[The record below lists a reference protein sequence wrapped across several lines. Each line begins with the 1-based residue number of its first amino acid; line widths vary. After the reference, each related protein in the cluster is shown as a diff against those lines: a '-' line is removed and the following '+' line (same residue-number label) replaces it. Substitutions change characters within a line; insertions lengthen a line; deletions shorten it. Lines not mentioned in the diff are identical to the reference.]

1 MKKEYTLSFLS
12 SGREEENRVF
22 LDEEDLSESFMEW
35 FVSHFA
41 TQDGE
46 ELTCGCSQ
54 YTMTEEVTIIFA
66 SEAETGRSVRKT
78 LIDELDLELD
88 DDGDA
93 IIDEVDIRVWFD
105 DETACRRYC
114 ETCGDHHEGDGH

>member
-1 MKKEYTLSFLS
+1 MKKEYALSFLS

-41 TQDGE
+41 EQDGE

-54 YTMTEEVTIIFA
+54 YIMTEEVTIISA

-93 IIDEVDIRVWFD
+93 IIDEIDIRVWFGN
-105 DETACRRYC
+105 EEGCRRYC
-114 ETCGDHHEGDGH
+114 ESCGDHHEGDGH